1 MSFDIKNAMMWQKM
15 SPFPWTLQM
24 KMVAY
29 LFFVLLG
36 SVPAFAQ
43 TGMLKGVL
51 TDESGGVVAGTK
63 VTLADSSGQIRE
75 TVSNKEGTIR
85 FRIHPSATTCSWPL
99 PRSSLFRSQ
108 PRSG

>member
-1 MSFDIKNAMMWQKM
+1 MPDRHFLRGTAVQPALQTRINGTFMSFDIKNAMMWQKM

-43 TGMLKGVL
+43 TGSKASSPMNPE
-51 TDESGGVVAGTK
+51 ESRK
-63 VTLADSSGQIRE
+63 
-75 TVSNKEGTIR
+75 
-85 FRIHPSATTCSWPL
+85 
-99 PRSSLFRSQ
+99 
-108 PRSG
+108 

>member
-29 LFFVLLG
+29 LSFVLLG

-51 TDESGGVVAGTK
+51 TDESGGVVAGAK
-63 VTLADSSGQIRE
+63 VTLAGFLWTD
-75 TVSNKEGTIR
+75 
-85 FRIHPSATTCSWPL
+85 
-99 PRSSLFRSQ
+99 
-108 PRSG
+108 